1 MIELLGERALSQ
13 RPLQNAVAQARFQ
26 LPEQC
31 ENIGERNRSA
41 LFNPLLEVRKGAH
54 EVRDVQNIPFFTVE
68 ETAKLLRVK
77 RRTLD
82 NLRWKAEGPPWRRHG
97 GRIVYH
103 RDSRH
108 LPNRSPTSQNCQVR
122 QLQLSTTRWVPLTW
136 LAEGRIHRHE

>member
-41 LFNPLLEVRKGAH
+41 RFNPLLEVRKGAH

-82 NLRWKAEGPPWRRHG
+82 NLRWKTEGPPWRRHG

-103 RDSRH
+103 RDEVLVWSEQRRAPIAIERTPRR
-108 LPNRSPTSQNCQVR
+108 PNGCAPG
-122 QLQLSTTRWVPLTW
+122 
-136 LAEGRIHRHE
+136 ADE